1 MTSPLAGAK
10 EARNEIKKFHV
21 SLNQENLVPEQCYRR
36 NHRNYPMVS
45 YVSQIVALFLSNNYE
60 VIPTFISRTVTELER
75 NSDQPV
81 TENYRKIV
89 HDYLCQVA
97 YFLTNYTSVDPEK
110 LAYHIPEEIRKV
122 GPRKAPE
129 IDHQTL
135 QFKNT

>member
-1 MTSPLAGAK
+1 MTSPLTGAK
-10 EARNEIKKFHV
+10 EARIEIKKFHL

-45 YVSQIVALFLSNNYE
+45 YVSQIAALFFSSNYE
-60 VIPTFISRTVTELER
+60 VIPIFISRTVTELER
-75 NSDQPV
+75 NADQPV

-89 HDYLCQVA
+89 YDYLSQMA
-97 YFLTNYTSVDPEK
+97 YFLENYTDVDSEK
-110 LAYHIPEEIRKV
+110 LEFHIPIEIRNTGK
-122 GPRKAPE
+122 RKAPE

>member
-10 EARNEIKKFHV
+10 EARSEIKKFHV

-36 NHRNYPMVS
+36 NHKNYPMVS
-45 YVSQIVALFLSNNYE
+45 YASQIAALFFSSNYE
-60 VIPTFISRTVTELER
+60 VIPVFISRTVTELKR
-75 NSDQPV
+75 NADQPV

-89 HDYLCQVA
+89 YEYLCQMA
-97 YFLTNYTSVDPEK
+97 YFLENYTNVDSEK
-110 LAYHIPEEIRKV
+110 LEFHIPEEIRKA
-122 GPRKAPE
+122 GSRMAPE

>member
-1 MTSPLAGAK
+1 MTSPLEGAK
-10 EARNEIKKFHV
+10 EARHELKKFHV

-45 YVSQIVALFLSNNYE
+45 YVSQIAALFFSHNYE
-60 VIPTFISRTVTELER
+60 VIPVFISRTITELDR
-75 NSDQPV
+75 NVGQPV

-89 HDYLCQVA
+89 KDYLCQMA
-97 YFLTNYTSVDPEK
+97 YFLENFTQVDREK
-110 LAYHIPEEIRKV
+110 LESYIPEEIRNA
-122 GPRKAPE
+122 GPTKAPE